1 MDVKHGLVEDYSSDG
16 HLFTQGNYVDGK
28 RDGVHK
34 NYFENSKQIHKI
46 HIFKKGKLVGQNITY
61 FKNGGVEKKASYKN
75 DRKHGASTWYFANSK
90 IVERVMQFSNGVAS
104 GIGLLYYKNGN
115 VKKRY
120 YYGTM
125 RYKQYDKNGK
135 KIKEGKFSL
144 K

>member
-61 FKNGGVEKKASYKN
+61 FKNGGVEKKQVIRMIGN
-75 DRKHGASTWYFANSK
+75 MVRVHGTLLIARLLKEACSFQTEWLVALVFCITK
-90 IVERVMQFSNGVAS
+90 TVM
-104 GIGLLYYKNGN
+104 
-115 VKKRY
+115 
-120 YYGTM
+120 
-125 RYKQYDKNGK
+125 
-135 KIKEGKFSL
+135 
-144 K
+144 